1 MFTQVIKQLTFTPAQ
16 SETTPWRRWKHGCAT
31 SEYKD
36 WGAAWRPGGW
46 KCKISLRLRGP
57 GHFPGCS
64 KAPGSPPS
72 CIGASLFAL
81 GPAVEYNC
89 RRRRRRGNLRS
100 AENPG
105 YPSAIAGQKICEVVK
120 GRELDL
126 EAPPRQQQP
135 WRTKCLRL
143 CESGAAMRGAGWWSS
158 RSEPSAL
165 RRSPAYCSPWT
176 PRYQGYSLW
185 RSPGCLGTD
194 TQAVRTKW
202 KEMGLSL

>member
-1 MFTQVIKQLTFTPAQ
+1 MKQLTFTPAQ
-16 SETTPWRRWKHGCAT
+16 SDTTPWRRWKHGCAT

-46 KCKISLRLRGP
+46 KCKIFLRLRGR

-81 GPAVEYNC
+81 GPAVECNC

-100 AENPG
+100 AEKPG

-143 CESGAAMRGAGWWSS
+143 CESGQRWGGRDGDRPGASLRLCAAPQPIVPRG
-158 RSEPSAL
+158 
-165 RRSPAYCSPWT
+165 RRVIKVT
-176 PRYQGYSLW
+176 
-185 RSPGCLGTD
+185 
-194 TQAVRTKW
+194 
-202 KEMGLSL
+202 LSGAHLDV